1 MLRNWVTQFGYAS
14 GRWAGDEGVSEED
27 RRKFI
32 GQIGNYF
39 GWNPP
44 TMMNWM
50 VEVAKDN
57 EGKYVMVFMR
67 YATDDEAEKM
77 LGKNYEKFE
86 AERRNRLGLPPQQ
99 KENPYPQGL
108 NTNTENNA
116 SCETSPTG
124 NGACLP
130 FDIKKGSKIDN
141 SKYQPREIQHYNTAF
156 AANAHNL

>member
-50 VEVAKDN
+50 VEVAKDDN
-57 EGKYVMVFMR
+57 GKYVMVFMR

-77 LGKNYEKFE
+77 LGKNG
-86 AERRNRLGLPPQQ
+86 LGVIRKAFGVVLLAIAV
-99 KENPYPQGL
+99 KLFASNVKGL
-108 NTNTENNA
+108 
-116 SCETSPTG
+116 
-124 NGACLP
+124 
-130 FDIKKGSKIDN
+130 FV
-141 SKYQPREIQHYNTAF
+141 
-156 AANAHNL
+156 